1 MICDHQM
8 AAALAALSG
17 GSIMKTSLLPPY
29 PLQDAFE
36 TDEAY
41 ELRHAAWLDH
51 GLQCNTMWLSERN
64 RATKALELAITEQ
77 RG

>member
-8 AAALAALSG
+8 AAALSVLSG

-36 TDEAY
+36 DDEAY
-41 ELRHAAWLDH
+41 ELRLAAWLDH
-51 GLQCNTMWLSERN
+51 GLQCNTMWLSERS
-64 RATKALELAITEQ
+64 RAMQALDQAITAQ